1 MTSEICE
8 IVITA
13 PDAEWA
19 ADFTRRLVDARLAA
33 CGHQFPIR
41 SIYRW
46 DGAGHDNAETRI
58 ALHTQLTHAGEILRL
73 TNQAHP
79 YEVPCFLV
87 QPIVSASPDYGAW
100 VIDCTS
106 PLETI

>member
-19 ADFTRRLVDARLAA
+19 ADFTRKLVDARLAA
-33 CGHQFPIR
+33 CGHQTPIR

-46 DGAGHDNAETRI
+46 DGAVHDNAETRI
-58 ALHTQLTHAGEILRL
+58 ALHTQLIHADEIMRL
-73 TNQAHP
+73 TNQGHP
-79 YEVPCFLV
+79 YEVPCF
-87 QPIVSASPDYGAW
+87 IVEPVRWASPDYGAW
-100 VIDCTS
+100 VIASTT
-106 PLETI
+106 PLEEI